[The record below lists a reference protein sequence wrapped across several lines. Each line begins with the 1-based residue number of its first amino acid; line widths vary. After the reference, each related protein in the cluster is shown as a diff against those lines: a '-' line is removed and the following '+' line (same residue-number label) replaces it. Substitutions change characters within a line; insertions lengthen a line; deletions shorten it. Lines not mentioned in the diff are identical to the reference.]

1 MCSSFVRLLSEVVID
16 AVDEQN
22 AQRRCCVRYDTSSL
36 TMASSCPDTSC
47 NMTSTLSTFETE
59 ASTGPRPTESSH
71 KSSSNEVG
79 RNTKSPVGEPT
90 TELSSMRKMTPTTL
104 PHSSKRNLEMGS
116 LSDSTSSDTSSS
128 TECASKKDQNNQD
141 KTQAKRKK
149 IKKIPTE
156 NHLKIRKVI
165 DAGSKWELDLE
176 KVHGLTDEE
185 ACIVVS
191 KVARY
196 GNEDTF
202 PDPNGDK
209 FLKLAKEGWKHSREL
224 SRLHK
229 LYPEC
234 TDQTC
239 IDGEWVM
246 T

>member
-1 MCSSFVRLLSEVVID
+1 
-16 AVDEQN
+16 
-22 AQRRCCVRYDTSSL
+22 
-36 TMASSCPDTSC
+36 
-47 NMTSTLSTFETE
+47 
-59 ASTGPRPTESSH
+59 
-71 KSSSNEVG
+71 
-79 RNTKSPVGEPT
+79 
-90 TELSSMRKMTPTTL
+90 MRKTTPTTL
-104 PHSSKRNLEMGS
+104 PRSSKRNLEMGS
-116 LSDSTSSDTSSS
+116 LSDSTSSDTSNS
-128 TECASKKDQNNQD
+128 TECASKKNQNKKD
-141 KTQAKRKK
+141 KTQTKRKK
-149 IKKIPTE
+149 LKKIPTE
-156 NHLKIRKVI
+156 NHLMIRKVI

-202 PDPNGDK
+202 PDTNGDR
-209 FLKLAKEGWKHSREL
+209 FMELAKEGWKHCREL
-224 SRLHK
+224 ARLHK